1 LYESAAKELIQTNTK
16 GFENETGLRERMMS
30 EKKSRTDMLLT
41 LLFKKDDISEKDAT
55 LIKTRMENRVGMQK
69 EVPL

>member
-1 LYESAAKELIQTNTK
+1 MYESATKELIQTNTK

-41 LLFKKDDISEKDAT
+41 LLFKKDDISEKDAS
-55 LIKTRMENRVGMQK
+55 LIKTRMESRVGMQK

>member
-1 LYESAAKELIQTNTK
+1 MYESAAKELIQTNTK